1 MVDLSSKRRMAAEV
15 LGVGRSR
22 IRLDPEAT
30 EQLQDAITRESIR
43 GWISA
48 GLIGAKPARGNS
60 RGRVRQRRYKAKL
73 RGKGQGSKKGAR
85 GARVGKKKLW
95 VAQVR
100 MLRHRLKVARDRG
113 LITNQQFKILYP
125 KVKGGEIRT
134 RKRLEE
140 EMSSFRGRL

>member
-22 IRLDPEAT
+22 IRLDTDAT

-73 RGKGQGSKKGAR
+73 RGKGGKEEALGGSRQDVTSQAESCKRQRFDYEPTVQNSLSQSQRRRDPNKKASR
-85 GARVGKKKLW
+85 R
-95 VAQVR
+95 
-100 MLRHRLKVARDRG
+100 RDV
-113 LITNQQFKILYP
+113 I
-125 KVKGGEIRT
+125 V
-134 RKRLEE
+134 
-140 EMSSFRGRL
+140 

>member
-22 IRLDPEAT
+22 IRLDPDAT

-73 RGKGQGSKKGAR
+73 RGKGC
-85 GARVGKKKLW
+85 
-95 VAQVR
+95 
-100 MLRHRLKVARDRG
+100 
-113 LITNQQFKILYP
+113 
-125 KVKGGEIRT
+125 KGGKEEALGGSSQDVT
-134 RKRLEE
+134 SQAESCKRQRFDYEPTVQNSL
-140 EMSSFRGRL
+140 SQSQRRRDPNKKASRRRDVIV